1 MGFAVY
7 RPALSRVV
15 AEIRTFLTEME
26 GKPPELTPMAVATP
40 PSAARVVG
48 FLIST

>member
-15 AEIRTFLTEME
+15 FEIRTFLTEME
-26 GKPPELTPMAVATP
+26 GKPPELRPMGKATP
-40 PSAARVVG
+40 TSPARVVKD
-48 FLIST
+48 

>member
-15 AEIRTFLTEME
+15 GEIRTFLTEME
-26 GKPPELTPMAVATP
+26 GRPPELTPSGEATP
-40 PSAARVVG
+40 AAAARVVA
-48 FLIST
+48 S